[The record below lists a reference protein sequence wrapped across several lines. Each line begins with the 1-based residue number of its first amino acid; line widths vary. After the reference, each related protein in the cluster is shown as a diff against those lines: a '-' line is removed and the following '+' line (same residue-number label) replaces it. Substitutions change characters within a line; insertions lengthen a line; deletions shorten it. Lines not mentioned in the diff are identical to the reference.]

1 MKKNFLILLLLF
13 ILLLIFNLFLYPI
26 TLDEIWNY
34 GFSYNILNGKIP
46 YLDFNIVLTPLFSFI
61 MTLPLMIFGNNIL
74 VFNIFNIFIILGCFL
89 LLHNLIDDNMW
100 LCALIFFIP
109 FPILYPSYNLF
120 LLFLFLYL
128 IYLEKNEKSDYLI
141 GFIVGC
147 LILTKQSVGVFLL
160 LPCLLYYL
168 KNKKKFISRLIG
180 CIIPCSIFLIY
191 LLITK
196 SFMSFLDLCLFGLF
210 DFAGNNS
217 VTSKFYLFVFILI
230 CLVTIIFIV
239 KEPKNIYNYYA
250 LMFYSISM
258 PLFDAYHVGFQ
269 ILVFVLLCFI
279 NFNFLKRL
287 PIYSFA
293 IFLVVYACLF
303 VSYSYGNISSFKK
316 MYPNNINHFEYRY
329 LGSKQVD
336 FTNEVSNYIKKN
348 KDYKYM
354 FLDSN
359 GYYFRIINDE
369 SASYLDL
376 INMGNWGYNGS
387 DKLINSIKKLPK
399 NTRFFIDG
407 VELVGQRQI
416 DRRAIK
422 YVIKHGKKVDKVGLY
437 DIYILEN

>member
-89 LLHNLIDDNMW
+89 LLHSLIDDNMW

-120 LLFLFLYL
+120 LLLLFLYL

>member
-89 LLHNLIDDNMW
+89 LLHSLIDDNMW

-120 LLFLFLYL
+120 LLLLFLYL

-160 LPCLLYYL
+160 LPCLLCYL

>member
-1 MKKNFLILLLLF
+1 MRKKILLGILLF
-13 ILLLIFNLFLYPI
+13 ILLFVFNLFIYPI

-46 YLDFNIVLTPLFSFI
+46 YLDFNMVLTPLFSFI
-61 MTLPLMIFGNNIL
+61 MTLPLMMFGNNIL

-89 LLHNLIDDNMW
+89 LLHKLIDDNMW
-100 LCALIFFIP
+100 LCALTFFIP

-147 LILTKQSVGVFLL
+147 LILTKQTVGVFLL

-217 VTSKFYLFVFILI
+217 VTSKFSLFTFILI

-250 LMFYSISM
+250 LMFYSISI
-258 PLFDAYHVGFQ
+258 PLFDAYHIGFQ
-269 ILVFVLLCFI
+269 LFVFILLI
-279 NFNFLKRL
+279 FLKIKSIL
-287 PIYSFA
+287 PVNSFLIFIIIYIGISIPYLLYDFK
-293 IFLVVYACLF
+293 
-303 VSYSYGNISSFKK
+303 SYKII
-316 MYPNNINHFEYRY
+316 YPNNINHFEYRY
-329 LGSKQVD
+329 LVSNQVD

>member
-250 LMFYSISM
+250 LTFYSISM

-437 DIYILEN
+437 DVYILEN

>member
-1 MKKNFLILLLLF
+1 MKKKFLILLLLF

-89 LLHNLIDDNMW
+89 LLHSLIDDNMW

-120 LLFLFLYL
+120 LLLLFLYL

>member
-1 MKKNFLILLLLF
+1 MRKRILLGILLF
-13 ILLLIFNLFLYPI
+13 ILLLVFNLFIYPI

-46 YLDFNIVLTPLFSFI
+46 YLDFNMVLTPLFSFI
-61 MTLPLMIFGNNIL
+61 MTLSLMMFGNNIL

-120 LLFLFLYL
+120 LLLLFLYL

-250 LMFYSISM
+250 LMFYSISI

-269 ILVFVLLCFI
+269 ILVFMLLCFI

-387 DKLINSIKKLPK
+387 DKLINSIRKLPK

-437 DIYILEN
+437 DVYILEN

>member
-100 LCALIFFIP
+100 VCALIFFIP

>member
-250 LMFYSISM
+250 LTFYSISM

>member
-26 TLDEIWNY
+26 TLDDIWNY

-89 LLHNLIDDNMW
+89 LLHSLIDDNMW

-120 LLFLFLYL
+120 LLLLFLYL
-128 IYLEKNEKSDYLI
+128 IYLEKNEKSDCLI

>member
-89 LLHNLIDDNMW
+89 LLHSLIDDNMW

-120 LLFLFLYL
+120 LLLLFLYL
-128 IYLEKNEKSDYLI
+128 IYLEKNEKSDCLI

-376 INMGNWGYNGS
+376 INMGNWGYKGS

>member
-1 MKKNFLILLLLF
+1 MRKKILMGILLF
-13 ILLLIFNLFLYPI
+13 ILLFVFNLFIYPI

-46 YLDFNIVLTPLFSFI
+46 YLDFNMVLTPLFSFI
-61 MTLPLMIFGNNIL
+61 MTLPLMMFGNNIL

-217 VTSKFYLFVFILI
+217 VTSKFSLFIFILI

-250 LMFYSISM
+250 LMFYSISI

-279 NFNFLKRL
+279 NLNFLKRL

-293 IFLVVYACLF
+293 IFLVVYACMF
-303 VSYSYGNISSFKK
+303 VFYFYGNISSSKIL
-316 MYPNNINHFEYRY
+316 YPNNINHFEYRY
-329 LGSKQVD
+329 LGSNQVD

-387 DKLINSIKKLPK
+387 DKLINSIKKLPN

>member
-61 MTLPLMIFGNNIL
+61 MTLPLMMFGNNIL

-89 LLHNLIDDNMW
+89 LLHSLIDDNMW

-120 LLFLFLYL
+120 LLLLFLYL
-128 IYLEKNEKSDYLI
+128 IYLEKNEKSDCLI

>member
-89 LLHNLIDDNMW
+89 LLHSLIDDNMW

-120 LLFLFLYL
+120 LLLLFLYL

-279 NFNFLKRL
+279 NLNFLKRL

>member
-1 MKKNFLILLLLF
+1 MKKKFLILLLLF

-74 VFNIFNIFIILGCFL
+74 VFNIFNVFIILGCFL
-89 LLHNLIDDNMW
+89 LLHNIIDDNMW

-120 LLFLFLYL
+120 LLLLFLYL

-250 LMFYSISM
+250 LMFYSISI

-279 NFNFLKRL
+279 NLNFLKRL

>member
-1 MKKNFLILLLLF
+1 MRKKILMGMLLF
-13 ILLLIFNLFLYPI
+13 ILLFVFNLFIYPI

-46 YLDFNIVLTPLFSFI
+46 YLDFNMVLTPLFSFI
-61 MTLPLMIFGNNIL
+61 MTLPLMMFGNNIL
-74 VFNIFNIFIILGCFL
+74 VFNVFNIFIILGCFL

-120 LLFLFLYL
+120 LLLLFLYL

-217 VTSKFYLFVFILI
+217 ITSKFYLFVFILI

-250 LMFYSISM
+250 LMFYSISI

-279 NFNFLKRL
+279 NLNFLKRL
-287 PIYSFA
+287 PIYSFT

>member
-1 MKKNFLILLLLF
+1 MRKKILMGILLF
-13 ILLLIFNLFLYPI
+13 ILLFVFNLFIYPI

-61 MTLPLMIFGNNIL
+61 MTLPLMMFGNNIL

-89 LLHNLIDDNMW
+89 LLHSLIDDNMW

-217 VTSKFYLFVFILI
+217 VTSKFYLFIFILI

-250 LMFYSISM
+250 LMFYSISI

-279 NFNFLKRL
+279 NLNFLKRL

-293 IFLVVYACLF
+293 IFLVVYACMF
-303 VSYSYGNISSFKK
+303 VFYFYGNISSSKIL
-316 MYPNNINHFEYRY
+316 YPNNINHFEYRY
-329 LGSKQVD
+329 LGSNQVD

>member
-1 MKKNFLILLLLF
+1 MKK
-13 ILLLIFNLFLYPI
+13 NLFLYPI

-89 LLHNLIDDNMW
+89 LLHILIDDNMW

-120 LLFLFLYL
+120 LLLLFLYL

-387 DKLINSIKKLPK
+387 DKLIDSIKKLPK

>member
-100 LCALIFFIP
+100 LCTLMFFIP

-120 LLFLFLYL
+120 LLLLFLYL
-128 IYLEKNEKSDYLI
+128 IYLEKNEKSDCLI

-387 DKLINSIKKLPK
+387 DKLIDSIKKLPK

>member
-1 MKKNFLILLLLF
+1 MKKIFLILLLLF

>member
-1 MKKNFLILLLLF
+1 
-13 ILLLIFNLFLYPI
+13 
-26 TLDEIWNY
+26 
-34 GFSYNILNGKIP
+34 
-46 YLDFNIVLTPLFSFI
+46 
-61 MTLPLMIFGNNIL
+61 
-74 VFNIFNIFIILGCFL
+74 
-89 LLHNLIDDNMW
+89 
-100 LCALIFFIP
+100 
-109 FPILYPSYNLF
+109 
-120 LLFLFLYL
+120 
-128 IYLEKNEKSDYLI
+128 
-141 GFIVGC
+141 
-147 LILTKQSVGVFLL
+147 
-160 LPCLLYYL
+160 
-168 KNKKKFISRLIG
+168 
-180 CIIPCSIFLIY
+180 
-191 LLITK
+191 
-196 SFMSFLDLCLFGLF
+196 MSFLDLCLFGLF

-217 VTSKFYLFVFILI
+217 VTSKFSLFIFILI

-250 LMFYSISM
+250 LMFYSISI
-258 PLFDAYHVGFQ
+258 PLFDVYHIGFQ
-269 ILVFVLLCFI
+269 LFVFILLI
-279 NFNFLKRL
+279 FLKIKSIL
-287 PIYSFA
+287 PVNSFLIFIIIYIGISIPYLLYDFK
-293 IFLVVYACLF
+293 
-303 VSYSYGNISSFKK
+303 SYKVI
-316 MYPNNINHFEYRY
+316 YPNNINHFEYRY
-329 LGSKQVD
+329 LVSNQVD

-387 DKLINSIKKLPK
+387 DKLIDSIKKLPK

>member
-1 MKKNFLILLLLF
+1 MKKKFLILLLLF

-89 LLHNLIDDNMW
+89 LLHNIIDDNMW

-120 LLFLFLYL
+120 LLLLFLYL

-250 LMFYSISM
+250 LMFYSISI

>member
-89 LLHNLIDDNMW
+89 LLHSLIDDNMW

-120 LLFLFLYL
+120 LLLLFLYL
-128 IYLEKNEKSDYLI
+128 IYLEKNEKSDCLI

-387 DKLINSIKKLPK
+387 DKLIDSIKKLPK

>member
-376 INMGNWGYNGS
+376 INMGNWGYYGS

>member
-160 LPCLLYYL
+160 LSCLLYYL

>member
-89 LLHNLIDDNMW
+89 LLHSLIDDNMW

-120 LLFLFLYL
+120 LLLLFLYL
-128 IYLEKNEKSDYLI
+128 IYLEKNEKSDCLI

-329 LGSKQVD
+329 LVSNQVD

>member
-1 MKKNFLILLLLF
+1 MRKKILLGILLF
-13 ILLLIFNLFLYPI
+13 ILLFVFNLFIYPI

-46 YLDFNIVLTPLFSFI
+46 YLDFNMVLTPLFSFI

-160 LPCLLYYL
+160 LSCLLYYL

-217 VTSKFYLFVFILI
+217 VTSKFSLFIFILI

-407 VELVGQRQI
+407 VELLGQRQI

-437 DIYILEN
+437 DIYVLEN

>member
-1 MKKNFLILLLLF
+1 MRKKILLGLLLF
-13 ILLLIFNLFLYPI
+13 ILLLVFNLFIYPI

-46 YLDFNIVLTPLFSFI
+46 YLDFNMVLTPLSSFI

-74 VFNIFNIFIILGCFL
+74 VFNIFYVFIILGCFL
-89 LLHNLIDDNMW
+89 LLHNLINDNMW

-120 LLFLFLYL
+120 LLLLFLYL
-128 IYLEKNEKSDYLI
+128 VYLEKNEKSDYLI

-160 LPCLLYYL
+160 FPCLLYYL

-250 LMFYSISM
+250 LMFYSISI

-303 VSYSYGNISSFKK
+303 VSYSYGNISSSKIL
-316 MYPNNINHFEYRY
+316 YPNNINHFEYRY
-329 LGSKQVD
+329 LASNQVD
-336 FTNEVSNYIKKN
+336 LTNEVSNYIKKN

-399 NTRFFIDG
+399 NTRFFVYR

-416 DRRAIK
+416 DGGAIK
-422 YVIKHGKKVDKVGLY
+422 YVIKHGKKIDKVGLY
-437 DIYILEN
+437 DVYILEN

>member
-1 MKKNFLILLLLF
+1 MRKKILLGILLF
-13 ILLLIFNLFLYPI
+13 ILLFVFNLFIYPI

-46 YLDFNIVLTPLFSFI
+46 YLDFNMVLTPLFSFI
-61 MTLPLMIFGNNIL
+61 MTLPLMMFGNNIL
-74 VFNIFNIFIILGCFL
+74 VFNIFNIFIVLGCFL

-100 LCALIFFIP
+100 LCTLIFFIP

-217 VTSKFYLFVFILI
+217 VTSKFSLFTFILI

-250 LMFYSISM
+250 LMFYSISI

-279 NFNFLKRL
+279 NFNFLKGL

-303 VSYSYGNISSFKK
+303 VSYSYGNISSLKK

-336 FTNEVSNYIKKN
+336 FTNKVSNYIKKN

-387 DKLINSIKKLPK
+387 DKLIDSIKKLPK

>member
-1 MKKNFLILLLLF
+1 MKKKFLILLLLF

-89 LLHNLIDDNMW
+89 LLHNIIDDNMW

-120 LLFLFLYL
+120 LLLLFLYL

-250 LMFYSISM
+250 LMFYSISI

-279 NFNFLKRL
+279 NLNFLKRL

-376 INMGNWGYNGS
+376 INMGNWGYNVS

>member
-250 LMFYSISM
+250 LMFYSISI

-279 NFNFLKRL
+279 NLNFLKRL
-287 PIYSFA
+287 PIYSFT

>member
-89 LLHNLIDDNMW
+89 LLYNLIDDNMW
-100 LCALIFFIP
+100 LCTLIFFIP

>member
-303 VSYSYGNISSFKK
+303 VSYSYGNISSLKK